1 MTQSFAGNLRSS
13 SDQVEFPNGDR
24 VCSRTD
30 RESAECHPV
39 DRCRRRRTEIRRLEQ
54 RAVRLDVR
62 IAGDVLR
69 TEPRDRRCLEAGGGG
84 ENHHDG
90 QGNPKSAERHK
101 QPDFFFEDFR
111 WFSERRE
118 RVKLRATL
126 EVRDRRPF
134 ANFFQSLDGGVV
146 SKILVK
152 EGQIVQKGQLLLN
165 IDNTRFVSSLNEN
178 QAQYLSL
185 LAKAAQER
193 IMTDRFRVYTN
204 SDMTGVEWAG
214 ALKNVIG
221 IAAGICDGL
230 ELGDNAKAAMLTRG
244 LAEIARSGE
253 ALGADPATFS
263 GLAGVRD
270 LLTTCFSPHGR
281 NRRLGHR
288 IGRGESLEAA
298 LGAGR
303 QVVEGVNTVR
313 ALAPLAKSRGWDMPI
328 CQGVHDV
335 LFGDISPRHAVEN
348 LLLRAPRPE
357 FIPKQGKNA

>member
-1 MTQSFAGNLRSS
+1 MGGKVDGAGMIQRMAILGSGAWALAMAKVVGQKS
-13 SDQVEFPNGDR
+13 GHAVSLWCP
-24 VCSRTD
+24 RTAT
-30 RESAECHPV
+30 AE
-39 DRCRRRRTEIRRLEQ
+39 IL
-54 RAVRLDVR
+54 
-62 IAGDVLR
+62 
-69 TEPRDRRCLEAGGGG
+69 
-84 ENHHDG
+84 
-90 QGNPKSAERHK
+90 
-101 QPDFFFEDFR
+101 
-111 WFSERRE
+111 RRE
-118 RVKLRATL
+118 RGNPDLLPGITLPDSVAIETDGVRALAGCSMLLVAVPTAFLR
-126 EVRDRRPF
+126 EVLRDRAGLVP
-134 ANFFQSLDGGVV
+134 AELPVV
-146 SKILVK
+146 SLVK
-152 EGQIVQKGQLLLN
+152 GIETGSLSMPSDIIRREWGMRPVAVLSGPSHAEEVARGLPAA
-165 IDNTRFVSSLNEN
+165 VVVASSDP
-178 QAQYLSL
+178 S

-263 GLAGVRD
+263 GLAGVGD